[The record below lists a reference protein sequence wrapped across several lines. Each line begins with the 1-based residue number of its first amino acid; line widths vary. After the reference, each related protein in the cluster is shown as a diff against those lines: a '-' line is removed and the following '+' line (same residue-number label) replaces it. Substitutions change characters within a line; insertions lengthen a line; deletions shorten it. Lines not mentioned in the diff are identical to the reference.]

1 MMGCLFPKPATP
13 MPIDGQIPTPMIDR
27 EPQNGAQDQRTIN
40 SKLFFIENKKNSLN
54 FSNKN

>member
-40 SKLFFIENKKNSLN
+40 SKLFFIENKKIL
-54 FSNKN
+54 